1 MKIEY
6 AVKTDVGKKRDHN
19 EDSYGVYIE
28 KNLFFVCDGMGG
40 AAAGD
45 YASQKVVETVIQFV
59 KRCSETRLKNILLKQ
74 PQNVPYSGRLLSTLV
89 MLANRLLFRIAVMY
103 PKLRGMGTTFTSVF
117 FDDGFA
123 NVVNVGD
130 SRVYRFRNSK
140 LTQVSVDHSWVEEL
154 RQDGEIK
161 TQEVRH
167 FHEGNVITRAMGTG
181 AQVKVDWKGC
191 ALKEGDIY
199 LLCSDGLT
207 GEIDDN
213 EISKIIRENKV
224 NLNIAASKLI
234 DAANDAGGSDNT
246 TVILVKVK
254 EEIPQSSAVKMEE
267 IITLSPTKEVD
278 ATLDSYIDKNYK
290 LTKIKVPKGVV
301 REKQKLHKNPVF
313 IAVAAVVILLGV
325 LALIKQPWIERTGA
339 DTSDLT
345 IGDILIRTMPPGAEV
360 KLYKGE
366 ELVEQK
372 ISPADFLSLEEA
384 EYKIEVEKSGYEKK
398 WLHVS
403 VYKGK
408 QEVLNISLN
417 PQAKIW
423 IILGILPGFDPGEF
437 IYINDELCKY
447 YGKPLTVQR
456 VGMVGKSI
464 NVERG
469 KFHKIRVGNV
479 EQVISVTREKD
490 TVKVK
495 LENGAI
501 TIE

>member
-45 YASQKVVETVIQFV
+45 YASQKVVETILQLM
-59 KRCSETRLKNILLKQ
+59 KADLKSIILNE
-74 PQNVPYSGRLLSTLV
+74 PMNVPYSGRLLSTLV

-117 FDDGFA
+117 FDDGCA

-161 TQEVRH
+161 TREVRH

-181 AQVKVDWKGC
+181 PQVKVDWKGC

-234 DAANDAGGSDNT
+234 NAANDAGGSDNT

-254 EEIPQSSAVKMEE
+254 EEIPQPSEVRMKE
-267 IITLSPTKEVD
+267 IITLSPTEEID
-278 ATLDSYIDKNYK
+278 AALDSYIDKNYK
-290 LTKIKVPKGVV
+290 LTKIRVPKGVV

-360 KLYKGE
+360 KLYRGE
-366 ELVEQK
+366 DLVKQK

-423 IILGILPGFDPGEF
+423 IILGILPGFDSGEF

-464 NVERG
+464 SVERG
-469 KFHKIRVGNV
+469 KKHKIKVGNV
-479 EQVISVTREKD
+479 EQVISVPRGKD
-490 TVKVK
+490 TVRVK
-495 LENGAI
+495 LEDGAI